1 MKRNK
6 TGFTVVELLTVIT
19 ILALLVGILLPA
31 VTAVKT
37 AAKETKQRAQLT
49 TIGMGLTA
57 FKNDFGD
64 YPPSDI
70 NDNYC
75 GSQKLA
81 EALVTAVRKHLP
93 RPLWAG
99 ICWDLTG
106 IQTGMQPIGHIILRT
121 LPYCRVV

>member
-6 TGFTVVELLTVIT
+6 SGFTVVELLTVIT

-64 YPPSDI
+64 YPPSDV

-75 GSQKLA
+75 GAQTLA
-81 EALVTAVRKHLP
+81 EALVGR
-93 RPLWAG
+93 
-99 ICWDLTG
+99 DLLG
-106 IQTGMQPIGHIILRT
+106 FNRNSN
-121 LPYCRVV
+121 